1 MAYQLYFTVEATKQ
15 GKLKGEIATPAHKDK
30 MGGLSFQYAIE
41 APHDPASGQP
51 SGKRHHSAITV
62 VKEWGAA
69 TPQLFQAL
77 VANETLKKVVFEFF
91 QVSKATGKEEAFYRV
106 TLDDAT
112 VSAIKQY
119 TGAAT
124 ESSSSSAKHS
134 TYGASSNELEAV
146 SFTFQK
152 ILVEHL
158 LAKTAGADDWKQQS

>member
-1 MAYQLYFTVEATKQ
+1 MAYQLYFTVDATTQ

-41 APHDPASGQP
+41 APHYPATGQA

-77 VANETLKKVVFEFF
+77 VTNETLKKVIFEFF
-91 QVSKATGKEEAFYRV
+91 QTSKATGKEEVFYRV
-106 TLDDAT
+106 TLDNAA

-119 TGAAT
+119 TGAAA
-124 ESSSSSAKHS
+124 ESSSSAKHS
-134 TYGASSNELEAV
+134 AYGASSNELEAV
-146 SFTFQK
+146 SFVFQK

-158 LAKTAGADDWKQQS
+158 LAKTSGADDWKQQS

>member
-1 MAYQLYFTVEATKQ
+1 MAYQLYFTVEASKQ

-41 APHDPASGQP
+41 APHDPATGQTT
-51 SGKRHHSAITV
+51 GKRHHSAITV

-77 VANETLKKVVFEFF
+77 VANETLPKVIFEFF
-91 QVSKATGKEEAFYRV
+91 QTSRATGKEEAFYRV
-106 TLDDAT
+106 TLDNAA
-112 VSAIKQY
+112 VSSIKQY

-124 ESSSSSAKHS
+124 EASSVKHS

>member
-1 MAYQLYFTVEATKQ
+1 MAYQLYFTVEASKQ

-41 APHDPASGQP
+41 APHDPATGAP
-51 SGKRHHSAITV
+51 SGKRHHSPITV

-69 TPQLFQAL
+69 TPQLFQA
-77 VANETLKKVVFEFF
+77 VVTNETLPKVIFEFF
-91 QVSKATGKEEAFYRV
+91 QTSKATGKEEVFYRV
-106 TLDDAT
+106 TLENAV
-112 VSAIKQY
+112 VSSIKQY

-124 ESSSSSAKHS
+124 EGSSAKHS
-134 TYGASSNELEAV
+134 AYGASSNELEAV

-158 LAKTAGADDWKQQS
+158 LAKVSGQDDWKQQS